1 MFVYERLARLL
12 PPMGL
17 DEQNARP
24 LRLVYGPPAEEFPVI
39 DKTLG
44 TCREAVAQVFNGATV
59 MLGGFGNTGLPG
71 RLLEALREENKTDL
85 VLVSNGAGEGDYA
98 LAGLFKDGRVRK
110 LVASFPAPTSVFFR
124 ERFAKGEVE
133 LELVPQGTLVERIR
147 SAGAGL
153 GGFYTPTAAGTELA
167 AGKETR
173 VLNGREYVFELPIHA
188 DFALIKA
195 HRGDRLGNLSYRG
208 TMRNFNMVMAT
219 AAKVV
224 IAEVDELVTGGA
236 LPPEEIHTPGV
247 FVDHLV
253 QVERHPRLFQPQQ
266 KEESAT

>member
-1 MFVYERLARLL
+1 M
-12 PPMGL
+12 
-17 DEQNARP
+17 
-24 LRLVYGPPAEEFPVI
+24 I
-39 DKTLG
+39 DKTLP
-44 TCREAVAQVFNGATV
+44 TCRDAVSLIFDGATV
-59 MLGGFGNTGLPG
+59 MLGGFGNIGLPG
-71 RLLEALREENKTDL
+71 RLLEALREAKKTGL
-85 VLVSNGAGEGDYA
+85 TLVSNGAGEGDYA

-110 LVASFPAPTSVFFR
+110 LIASFPAPTSIYFR

-153 GGFYTPTAAGTELA
+153 GGFYTPTGAGTELA

-173 VLNGREYVFELPIHA
+173 VLNGREYVFETPIHA

-224 IAEVDELVTGGA
+224 LAEVDELVPLGTLG
-236 LPPEEIHTPGV
+236 PEQIHTPGI
-247 FVDHLV
+247 FVNHVV
-253 QVERHPRLFQPQQ
+253 QVERHPQLFQPQQ
-266 KEESAT
+266 KEEGAT

>member
-1 MFVYERLARLL
+1 LTSRTPDQYASSLIVSR
-12 PPMGL
+12 
-17 DEQNARP
+17 
-24 LRLVYGPPAEEFPVI
+24 EFEVI
-39 DKTLG
+39 DKTLP
-44 TCREAVAQVFNGATV
+44 TCRDAVVPVFNGATV
-59 MLGGFGNTGLPG
+59 MLGGFGNIGLPG

-85 VLVSNGAGEGDYA
+85 TLVSNGAGEGDYA

-110 LVASFPAPTSVFFR
+110 LIASFPAPTSIYFR

-173 VLNGREYVFELPIHA
+173 MLNGREYVFETPIHA

-208 TMRNFNMVMAT
+208 TMRNFNMVMAM
-219 AAKVV
+219 AAKHVV
-224 IAEVDELVTGGA
+224 AEVDALVPLGTLG
-236 LPPEEIHTPGV
+236 PEQIHTPGV
-247 FVDHLV
+247 FVTHLV
-253 QVERHPRLFQPQQ
+253 QVERHPQLFQPQQ
-266 KEESAT
+266 KEESPT